1 MPRIPVALILT
12 ALLATTGCSTLRFP
26 GVYRIDIPQGNF
38 VTEDML
44 GELQPGMS
52 PEQVRYVLGAPTL
65 VDPFTPDKWFYLMTY
80 RPGKG
85 DNVSQQIVLH
95 FENGTYSHYDGEVIE
110 DFRKKTSS
118 QQDRE
123 LQRKLEERKQEDS
136 SPEPG
141 TDPSEPAEPNPAT
154 PPPEPTE
161 PGQPP
166 A

>member
-38 VTEDML
+38 VTEEML

-52 PEQVRYVLGAPTL
+52 PEQVRYVLGAPTV

-85 DNVSQQIVLH
+85 EKVSQEIVLH
-95 FENGTYSHYDGEVIE
+95 FENGTYSRYEGKVIE

-123 LQRKLEERKQEDS
+123 LQRKLEERKREDGNTEQPAS
-136 SPEPG
+136 
-141 TDPSEPAEPNPAT
+141 DPAPLPQ
-154 PPPEPTE
+154 EPTE
-161 PGQPP
+161 PGQP
-166 A
+166 AV

>member
-1 MPRIPVALILT
+1 MPRIPVVLILT

-38 VTEDML
+38 VTEEML

-95 FENGTYSHYDGEVIE
+95 FENGSYSRYDGEVIE

-123 LQRKLEERKQEDS
+123 LQRKLEERQREDGNTK
-136 SPEPG
+136 PAATEQPAP
-141 TDPSEPAEPNPAT
+141 DPAPLPQ
-154 PPPEPTE
+154 EPTE
-161 PGQPP
+161 PGQP
-166 A
+166 AA

>member
-12 ALLATTGCSTLRFP
+12 ALLATTGYSTLRFP

-38 VTEDML
+38 VTEEML
-44 GELQPGMS
+44 GELEPGMS

-85 DNVSQQIVLH
+85 DKVSQQIVLH
-95 FENGTYSHYDGEVIE
+95 FENGSYSRHEGEVIE

-123 LQRKLEERKQEDS
+123 LRRKLEERKREDS
-136 SPEPG
+136 SPEPD
-141 TDPSEPAEPNPAT
+141 TAPSEPAEPNPA
-154 PPPEPTE
+154 PLPQEPTD
-161 PGQPP
+161 PGQP
-166 A
+166 AA

>member
-12 ALLATTGCSTLRFP
+12 TLLTVTGCSSLRFP

-38 VTEDML
+38 VTEEML

-95 FENGTYSHYDGEVIE
+95 FENGSYSRHEGEVID

-123 LQRKLEERKQEDS
+123 LQRKLEERKREDV
-136 SPEPG
+136 SPEP
-141 TDPSEPAEPNPAT
+141 APAT
-154 PPPEPTE
+154 QQQAPDPETQPQE
-161 PGQPP
+161 PSDPGQP
-166 A
+166 AA